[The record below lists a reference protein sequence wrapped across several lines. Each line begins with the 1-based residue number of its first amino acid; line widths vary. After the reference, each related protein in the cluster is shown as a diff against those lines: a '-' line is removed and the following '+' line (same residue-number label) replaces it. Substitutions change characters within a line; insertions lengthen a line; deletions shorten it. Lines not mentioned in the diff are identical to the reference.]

1 MRIPMTEYLT
11 IDLGTEQWVCR
22 VCEHELGSARGN
34 YKEGML
40 VYARDPREIH
50 KPILNPELYEFTF
63 APDPKWVQILEYYC
77 PGCGTLMEAEY
88 LPPGHPP
95 VNDMEFDMDALKKQ
109 WSGRKELSAEN
120 SPRPGDLASFAHRK
134 HSHKQKVAKRA
145 GRGS

>member
-1 MRIPMTEYLT
+1 MKVPMTEYLQ
-11 IDLGTEQWVCR
+11 IDLERELWVCR
-22 VCEHELGSARGN
+22 VCAIDLGSARSP
-34 YKEGML
+34 YKEGLL

-109 WSGRKELSAEN
+109 WTGRKELSAEELAG
-120 SPRPGDLASFAHRK
+120 PDLASVAHRT